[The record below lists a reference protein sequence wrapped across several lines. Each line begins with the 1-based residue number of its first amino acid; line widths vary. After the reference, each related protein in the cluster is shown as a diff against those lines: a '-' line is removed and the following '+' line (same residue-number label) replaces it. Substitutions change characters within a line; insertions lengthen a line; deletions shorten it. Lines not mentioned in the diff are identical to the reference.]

1 MKITNEK
8 SQICPPFGPHLPPI
22 LEGGSSTT
30 SPLKIWD
37 VMPHYL
43 MKLFELKTKI

>member
-1 MKITNEK
+1 MKMNNK
-8 SQICPPFGPHLPPI
+8 KNGSPLPQFF
-22 LEGGSSTT
+22 GGSSVT

-43 MKLFELKTKI
+43 KTLYEQKTEN